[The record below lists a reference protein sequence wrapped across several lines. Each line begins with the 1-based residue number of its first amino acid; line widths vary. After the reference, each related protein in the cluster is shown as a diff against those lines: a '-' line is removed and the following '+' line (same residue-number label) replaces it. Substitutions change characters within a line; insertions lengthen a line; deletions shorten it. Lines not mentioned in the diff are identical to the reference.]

1 MSEEEPELEW
11 GVLVPVPRHKELLR
25 AESVLQ
31 CFEESGIKEWE
42 FYDYAM
48 EMYDR
53 KQEWV

>member
-1 MSEEEPELEW
+1 MSYEQPEANKRVNISLE
-11 GVLVPVPRHKELLR
+11 RHKELLR
-25 AESVLQ
+25 AESLLQ